1 MKTATA
7 PLIAL
12 LNSNLQ
18 LAYADLFTFTFLDN
32 TALRYTS
39 ADKPVPWNGNTFGVG
54 PLIKRGRVKT
64 QVGISVDSLDVTL
77 SAGPNIQVNSKP
89 LMAFIAA
96 GGLDGARL
104 RLERAFMPD
113 WQSPVTGALQQFS
126 GRVNDVSIGRFEVT
140 LAVQSD
146 LELLNTKVPRNLFQP
161 GCVNTVYDG
170 ACGKNRTSLTVTNA
184 VTSSPAP
191 TRSVFDTTLGQAT
204 GYFDLGV
211 VAFTSGANAGIS
223 RTIKSFASGGLITTI
238 APFPFAPAA
247 GDTISV
253 YPGCDKTMATCN
265 SRFSNLSRYRGFPFI
280 PVPETVT

>member
-12 LNSNLQ
+12 LNSGLQ
-18 LAYADLFTFTFLDN
+18 LAYADLFTFTFLDG

-39 ADKPVPWNGNTFGVG
+39 ADKPVSWGGNTFGVG
-54 PLIKRGRVKT
+54 PLIRRGRVKT
-64 QVGISVDSLDVTL
+64 QVGIMVDTLDIQL
-77 SAGPNIQVNSKP
+77 SAPASVQVNSKP

-104 RLERAFMPD
+104 RLERAFMPN
-113 WQSPVTGALQQFS
+113 WQSAVTGVLQQFS
-126 GRVNDVSIGRFEVT
+126 GRVNDVTIGRFEVT

-146 LELLNTKVPRNLFQP
+146 LELLSTKVPRNLYQP

-170 ACGKNRTSLTVTNA
+170 ACGKNRASLTVTNA
-184 VTSSPAP
+184 VTSSPTP
-191 TRSVFDTTLGQAT
+191 TKSVFGSTLAQAT
-204 GYFDLGV
+204 GYFNLGV
-211 VAFTSGANAGIS
+211 ITFTSGANASIS

-238 APFPFAPAA
+238 APFPFVPAS
-247 GDTISV
+247 GNTFSI
-253 YPGCDKTMATCN
+253 YPGCDKTLSTCT
-265 SRFSNLSRYRGFPFI
+265 SRFSNQARFRGFPFI

>member
-7 PLIAL
+7 PLITL

-18 LAYADLFTFTFLDN
+18 LAYADLFTFTFLDG
-32 TALRYTS
+32 TSLRYTS
-39 ADKPVPWNGNTFGVG
+39 ADKPVPWGGNTFTVG
-54 PLIKRGRVKT
+54 PLIKRGRVKL
-64 QVGISVDSLDVTL
+64 QVGISVDTLDIQL
-77 SAGPNIQVNSKP
+77 SAGPGIQVNSKP

-96 GGLDGARL
+96 GGMDGARV

-113 WQSPVTGALQQFS
+113 WQSPVTGVLQQFS
-126 GRVNDVSIGRFEVT
+126 GRINDVSIGRFEVA
-140 LAVQSD
+140 LSVQSD
-146 LELLNTKVPRNLFQP
+146 LELLNTKVPRNLYQP

-170 ACGKNRTSLTVTNA
+170 ACGKNRTALTVTNA
-184 VTSSPAP
+184 VTASPTP
-191 TRSVFDTTLGQAT
+191 TKSVFDSTLTQAT

-211 VAFTSGANAGIS
+211 VAFTSGANASIS
-223 RTIKSFASGGLITTI
+223 RTIKSFVSGGLITTI

-247 GDTISV
+247 GDTFTV

-265 SRFSNLSRYRGFPFI
+265 SRFSNLPRFRGFPFI